1 MTVRNDSPSPHFVYY
16 RCPFRQYRQR
26 ESSVLIEL
34 KNQIEVCGETRAL
47 GAGGLDGSEELLVVM
62 LI

>member
-1 MTVRNDSPSPHFVYY
+1 
-16 RCPFRQYRQR
+16 
-26 ESSVLIEL
+26 VLIEL

-47 GAGGLDGSEELLVVM
+47 GAGGLDGSEELLIVM